1 MRIADSF
8 RVALIG
14 AAGASLALGI
24 APSASAESAYDKQQR
39 KEAEIPTCS
48 HQIGTLAV
56 HEPENKWWE
65 PLGLESPE
73 ALLKVFVQ
81 HSHCFRL
88 LDRGKGFAAVQQERE
103 LASGGELQQGSNMGK
118 GQILAADYVLV
129 PDIVS
134 KNTNA
139 GGTNVGGIL
148 GGFVGGGAGAI
159 LSGINIQRQ
168 TADVVLTITNVRTT
182 EQQAME
188 EGHSSKSD
196 LGFGVAGGWGNFGG
210 GGGLGITNY
219 QSTEIG
225 QVVTLAYIDAYTKL
239 VGDMGGL
246 SAVAAASTP
255 DQSVTMMKPGHL
267 YARPSPTSHVIRSLS
282 VGMMLYPTGDKT
294 GVWWEVKDEIGDQGW
309 VSSLLL
315 QLAK

>member
-1 MRIADSF
+1 MRITDSA
-8 RVALIG
+8 RAALLG
-14 AAGASLALGI
+14 AAAVTLVFGATA
-24 APSASAESAYDKQQR
+24 SAGAESARDKIER
-39 KEAEIPTCS
+39 KEAEIPVCS
-48 HQIGTLAV
+48 HQLGTLAI

-65 PLGLESPE
+65 PLGLKSPE
-73 ALLKVFVQ
+73 ALLKVIVM
-81 HSHCFRL
+81 HSRCYRL

-103 LASGGELQQGSNMGK
+103 LAGQGELQQGSNMGK
-118 GQILAADYVLV
+118 GQIMAADYVLV

-139 GGTNVGGIL
+139 GGTNIGGIL
-148 GGFVGGGAGAI
+148 GGLVGGGAGAI
-159 LSGINIQRQ
+159 LGGINIQRQ
-168 TADVVLTITNVRTT
+168 TADVVLTITNVRTS
-182 EQQAME
+182 EQEAME
-188 EGHSSKSD
+188 EGHSTKSD

-246 SAVAAASTP
+246 SANASASSP
-255 DQSVTMMKPGHL
+255 AQSVSMMKPGHL
-267 YARPSPTSHVIRSLS
+267 YSKPSPNSHVLRTLA
-282 VGMMLYPTGDKT
+282 VGMMLYPTGDKS
-294 GVWWEVKDEIGDQGW
+294 GVWWEVKDELGNDGW

-315 QLAK
+315 ELAK